1 MNLHEKLGL
10 PVLGEGDPVIRYPGE
25 KGWSGVS
32 LAWMSHGYEVSLTP
46 LQTLTFYNA
55 IANGGEMVKPRL
67 IKEIRKGGIVEKRFG
82 KTIINPSIC
91 SKETVAQVKQILKD
105 IVEKKGGTGHGLYD
119 PNFSMAG
126 KTGTCQKDYTSGDP
140 NKLKYISTFSGYF
153 PADNP
158 EYSCIVVIHEPDKS
172 VGYYGADVSGPVF
185 KAIAQK
191 MYTSKLMEVQVAQ
204 DAVASLAVNESYE
217 NYQTVLEHATQ
228 TIPNVKGMSG
238 MDAIALLENLGCV
251 VEVYGHGKVVEQS
264 MSAGAVIGKGT
275 KVALELSRS

>member
-1 MNLHEKLGL
+1 MSLVVALEDKIVDTATVVDTERGKYRVYDRTVNDSKDGGYGQISVAKALKVSSNTAFAKLIHENYKDRPNDYIDRLRNMNLHEKLGL

-55 IANGGEMVKPRL
+55 IANDGEMVKPRL

-82 KTIINPSIC
+82 KTVIDPSIC

-126 KTGTCQKDYTSGDP
+126 KTGTCQKDYSSGDP
-140 NKLKYISTFSGYF
+140 NKLNT
-153 PADNP
+153 
-158 EYSCIVVIHEPDKS
+158 
-172 VGYYGADVSGPVF
+172 
-185 KAIAQK
+185 
-191 MYTSKLMEVQVAQ
+191 
-204 DAVASLAVNESYE
+204 
-217 NYQTVLEHATQ
+217 
-228 TIPNVKGMSG
+228 
-238 MDAIALLENLGCV
+238 
-251 VEVYGHGKVVEQS
+251 
-264 MSAGAVIGKGT
+264 
-275 KVALELSRS
+275 